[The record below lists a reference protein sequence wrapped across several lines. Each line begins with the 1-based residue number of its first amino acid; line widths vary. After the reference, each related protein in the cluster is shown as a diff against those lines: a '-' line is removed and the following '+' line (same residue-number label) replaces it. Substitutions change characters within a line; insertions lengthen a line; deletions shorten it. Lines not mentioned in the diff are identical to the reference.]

1 MKLNTNYK
9 DIAIRALKTFLQ
21 AAVAV
26 LIIGAASV
34 PAIIAVGLISALI
47 SVLMNLLN
55 ITPESIQGR
64 AASTFL
70 QTFLAAWAVSG
81 YEFTYGVVASAA
93 AAAISAVFN
102 FVKETSL

>member
-9 DIAIRALKTFLQ
+9 DIAIRAFKTFLQ

-26 LIIGAASV
+26 LIVGTASIPSV
-34 PAIIAVGLISALI
+34 IAVGLLSALL
-47 SVLMNLLN
+47 SALMNLLN

-70 QTFLAAWAVSG
+70 QTFLAAWSVSG
-81 YEFTYGVVASAA
+81 YEFTYGVVASAV
-93 AAAISAVFN
+93 AAAISALIN
-102 FVKETSL
+102 FVKETL